1 MKHTNLILILL
12 LMLSVLACNRVPE
25 GTQKD
30 DRTRVTVIPAEI
42 KEIRESVRTSGQLS
56 SKTEVR
62 LSFKTGGL
70 IEQINVK
77 EGQPVARGAIIARLN
92 LAEVNAIEHQ
102 ADLAFLKAERDYERI
117 ENLYNDSVATL
128 ENLQDAHTALD
139 VAKANLEIARFN
151 RKYSIIE
158 APARGKILKK
168 LAEENEIVGPG
179 QPVFLFGSS
188 DDEWVVKANLTDKDM
203 VTIDLGDPATVWFDA
218 YPGINFQAIASEIG
232 KAADPYT
239 GTYEVELTVDP
250 QDYLLASGFIARVEI
265 FAPQPTMCL
274 QIPIDALVE
283 AQGDGGFIFI
293 AKGDRAEKRQIK
305 TYNIQEMICIKEGL
319 EEGEL
324 VIIEGSNYLKD
335 NDEILILEK

>member
-1 MKHTNLILILL
+1 MKYTNLILLL
-12 LMLSVLACNRVPE
+12 LTLSFLACNRTPE
-25 GTQKD
+25 VTQKD
-30 DRTRVTVIPAEI
+30 DRIRVTVVAAEI
-42 KEIRESVRTSGQLS
+42 KEIRKVVRTSGQLS

-62 LSFKTGGL
+62 LSFKTGGVV
-70 IEQINVK
+70 EQISVK
-77 EGQPVARGAIIARLN
+77 EGQPVTRGAIIAQLN
-92 LAEVNAIEHQ
+92 LAEINAIEHQ
-102 ADLAFLKAERDYERI
+102 ADLAFLKSERDYRRI

-128 ENLQDAHTALD
+128 ENLQDALTALD
-139 VAKANLEIARFN
+139 FAKANLEIARFN
-151 RKYSIIE
+151 RKYSVIE
-158 APARGKILKK
+158 APANGKILKK

-188 DDEWVVKANLTDKDM
+188 EDEWVVKANLTDRDIIK
-203 VTIDLGDPATVWFDA
+203 VDLGDPATVRFDA
-218 YPGINFQAIASEIG
+218 YPGIDFNAIVSEIG

-250 QDYLLASGFIARVEI
+250 QDYPLASGFIASVEI

-283 AQGDGGFIFI
+283 AQGDEGYVFI
-293 AKGDRAEKRQIK
+293 AKGNLAEKRQIK
-305 TYNIQEMICIKEGL
+305 THNIQGMICIKEGV

-324 VIIEGSNYLKD
+324 VIVEGANYLKN